1 MENSGHGSGK
11 DSVSSEKAK
20 ARGDGAPLHSS
31 DSIAAWDAAANEMR

>member
-20 ARGDGAPLHSS
+20 ALGDGTSLRSS
-31 DSIAAWDAAANEMR
+31 DSIAPWVAFASELR